1 MGLPIKP
8 ELSRPYAVER
18 LPADGAR
25 FAFQASEAERA
36 ALARRFDLAALDR
49 LEASGTVL
57 PSPRRAGAVEVE
69 GRLLGELSQ
78 RCVVTFEPVPERVD
92 VAFRRVFA
100 PEAAEDAGAGAGGEV
115 DLELDPDG
123 PEPLPAGGVL
133 DVGELVAEEMAVA
146 LDPHPRSPSADA
158 VLAEHAPPPAPGGG
172 DEGARPFAALAG
184 LRAPPRR
191 H

>member
-25 FAFQASEAERA
+25 FAFQASEAERD

-49 LEASGTVL
+49 LEASGTIS
-57 PSPRRAGAVEVE
+57 PSPPEAPGGVEVE
-69 GRLLGELSQ
+69 GRLVGELSQ

-100 PEAAEDAGAGAGGEV
+100 PEAEVAAGAGGEADV
-115 DLELDPDG
+115 ELDPDE

-133 DVGELVAEEMAVA
+133 DVGELVAEELAVS
-146 LDPHPRSPSADA
+146 LDPHPRSPAADA
-158 VLAEHAPPPAPGGG
+158 VLAEHAPPPPGDG
-172 DEGARPFAALAG
+172 EGARPFAALAG
-184 LRAPPRR
+184 LRSPRS